1 MTLAHWT
8 VLIAA
13 LLPFL
18 TVGIAK
24 AQRGYD
30 NRDPRGWLARQQ
42 GYRLRAHNAHLN
54 HFESF
59 APFAAAV
66 LLAQQAGSAQH
77 TIDTLAVVY
86 LLARIAYTAAYV
98 ADRDILRSLC
108 WTVGLAMVVALFLL
122 PAWG

>member
-1 MTLAHWT
+1 MSLAHWT

-13 LLPFL
+13 LLPFI

-24 AQRGYD
+24 AERSYD

-42 GYRLRAHNAHLN
+42 GYRLRAHSAHLN

-66 LLAQQAGSAQH
+66 LLAQQAGAAQDR
-77 TIDTLAVVY
+77 IDQLAVVY
-86 LLARIAYTAAYV
+86 LIARIAYTVAYV
-98 ADRDILRSLC
+98 ADRDVIRSLC
-108 WTVGLAMVVALFLL
+108 WTAGLLAVVWLFLL
-122 PAWG
+122 PALG

>member
-1 MTLAHWT
+1 MPLAHWT
-8 VLIAA
+8 ILIAA

-24 AQRGYD
+24 AERSYD
-30 NRDPRGWLARQQ
+30 NRDPRSWLARQQ

-66 LLAQQAGSAQH
+66 LLAQQAGAAQ
-77 TIDTLAVVY
+77 DRVDLLAAVY
-86 LLARIAYTAAYV
+86 LIARIAYTVAYV

-108 WTVGLAMVVALFLL
+108 WTVGLAMVVWLFLL
-122 PAWG
+122 PALG

>member
-1 MTLAHWT
+1 MSLAHWT

-13 LLPFL
+13 LLPFI

-24 AQRGYD
+24 AERSYD

-42 GYRLRAHNAHLN
+42 GYRLRAHSAHLN

-66 LLAQQAGSAQH
+66 LLAQQAGAAQDR
-77 TIDTLAVVY
+77 IDTLALVY
-86 LLARIAYTAAYV
+86 LLARIAYTVAYL
-98 ADRDILRSLC
+98 ADRDVLRSLC
-108 WTVGLAMVVALFLL
+108 WVLGLAMVVWLFLL
-122 PAWG
+122 PALG

>member
-1 MTLAHWT
+1 MSIAHWT

-24 AQRGYD
+24 AQKGYD
-30 NRDPRGWLARQQ
+30 NRDPRGWLAQQQ

-66 LLAQQAGSAQH
+66 LLAQQAGAAQDR
-77 TIDTLAVVY
+77 IDTLAVAY
-86 LLARIAYTAAYV
+86 LFARIAYTAAYLT
-98 ADRDILRSLC
+98 DRDVLRSLC
-108 WTVGLAMVVALFLL
+108 WVLGLTMAVWLFLL
-122 PAWG
+122 PALG